1 MGTGG
6 NEAVDK
12 GEVVLVRVRVCGILN
27 DIVLSRMIPRLF
39 N

>member
-6 NEAVDK
+6 NEAVHKD
-12 GEVVLVRVRVCGILN
+12 EVVLVRVRVCGILN
-27 DIVLSRMIPRLF
+27 DITLSTMTPRLF